1 MISIKNL
8 TKKFGEKTAVDNLNL
23 DIARGELFSF
33 LGPNGAGKTTTI
45 KLMTGLLKPTS
56 GEILIGG
63 YDIQRDAISAKG
75 LIGYIPDFPFLY
87 EKLTAREFIEF
98 IGGLY
103 NMDSGDIGKNAE
115 ELFEIFEMT
124 SYVDNLIEDYSHG
137 MKQRLVMCASLIH
150 APELIIVDEPMVGL
164 DPKSSRIVKK
174 MLKEKAM
181 SGVTVFLSTH
191 TLSVAEELSDRV
203 GIIHKGRL
211 IALGSVETLRDMA
224 HNPSGNFEDIF
235 LELTEGKA

>member
-1 MISIKNL
+1 MISMRNL
-8 TKKFGEKTAVDNLNL
+8 TKRFGEKIALDNLNL
-23 DIARGELFSF
+23 EVAGGELFSF

-63 YDIQRDAISAKG
+63 YDIQKDAISAKR

-98 IGGLY
+98 IGMLY
-103 NMDSGDIGKNAE
+103 KMNSGEIDKGSK
-115 ELFEIFEMT
+115 ELFEVFGMS
-124 SYVDNLIEDYSHG
+124 SYADNLIEDYSHG

-150 APELIIVDEPMVGL
+150 DPKLIIVDEPMVGL
-164 DPKSSRIVKK
+164 DPKSSRIVKQI
-174 MLKEKAM
+174 LKEKARR
-181 SGVTVFLSTH
+181 GVTVFLSTH
-191 TLSVAEELSDRV
+191 TLSVAEELSNRV

-211 IALGSVETLRDMA
+211 IALGSVDEIKEMACSSSNTL
-224 HNPSGNFEDIF
+224 EDVF
-235 LELTEGKA
+235 LELTEEKV

>member
-23 DIARGELFSF
+23 EIAKGELFSF

-63 YDIQRDAISAKG
+63 YDIQKDAVNAKR

-98 IGGLY
+98 IGNLY

-174 MLKEKAM
+174 ILKEKTM
-181 SGVTVFLSTH
+181 SGVTV
-191 TLSVAEELSDRV
+191 
-203 GIIHKGRL
+203 
-211 IALGSVETLRDMA
+211 
-224 HNPSGNFEDIF
+224 
-235 LELTEGKA
+235 

>member
-1 MISIKNL
+1 MISIRNL
-8 TKKFGEKTAVDNLNL
+8 TKRFGEKVAVDNLNL
-23 DIARGELFSF
+23 EVAGGELFSF

-63 YDIQRDAISAKG
+63 YDIQKDAINAKG

-98 IGGLY
+98 IGMLY
-103 NMDSGDIGKNAE
+103 KMDSGEIDRSSK
-115 ELFEIFEMT
+115 ELFETFEMS

-150 APELIIVDEPMVGL
+150 DPKLIIVDEPMVGL
-164 DPKSSRIVKK
+164 DPKSSRIVKQI
-174 MLKEKAM
+174 LKEKARG
-181 SGVTVFLSTH
+181 GVTVFLSTH

-211 IALGSVETLRDMA
+211 IALGSVDEIREMA
-224 HNPSGNFEDIF
+224 HSSSNTLEDVF
-235 LELTEGKA
+235 LELTEEKA